1 MGWELHP
8 AKAAFPGFANDWD
21 RLNREFYA
29 AHPLFDSRFVG
40 PLLECFATGN
50 EQLCLYRREGVVAGA
65 LILQP
70 DRFGRWSTF
79 RPSQSQA
86 TAIFLGD
93 ARLLASLI
101 RRLPG
106 FAWTIELYAV
116 DPRYS
121 PDFSRLDQVTIRTPN
136 AYTIGVD
143 ADINFAAYWEQRSK
157 NLKANV
163 RRYFNR
169 AEKEL
174 STPALTIMTA
184 TDDMIVGVRRF
195 GELETAGWKGAAGT
209 AVSIENR
216 QGHFYSTVLERFAQ
230 SGQAAVYELH
240 IGGQLAA
247 SRLVVTSGKL
257 FVILKTTYD
266 EALSRFAPGRVL
278 LYRVIQ
284 EQLENHTG
292 KTIEF
297 YTNATRDQAE
307 WTTFGCTIENIQLFR
322 NDLAAAAFSL
332 LKLLRRQLRNAGH
345 RLPVPEGFLAPA
357 EVKSSDSAA
366 ALAAT
371 VANLDVFAPRDS
383 VENSI
388 DWFDL
393 MQKEVFPDD
402 AGVRFYHVDKDDRP
416 VLILPLRHTGPS
428 TNTRVRS
435 VESLGNFYTSLYAP
449 LQDGPFDPYALRQV
463 LAAATREYG
472 GAHVMRFSPMD
483 PHSPVYAALL
493 NELQAI
499 GWIPFR
505 FFCFGNWFLDVKDD
519 WDGYLKRRGANLR
532 SRIKRKTRRFSAEG
546 GALEVVTATDQL
558 EEAIASFQAVY
569 TASWK
574 TPEPYADFV
583 PSLIRRLASL
593 GMLRLGIARLQGKPI
608 AAQLWIVG
616 HGKASIYK
624 VAYHEAFASYSPG
637 TVLTSHLLKHV
648 IETDGVS
655 EVDFLIGDD
664 DYKQIWMSNRRE
676 RWGVVAYNPR
686 TLVGLALLLREV
698 FARTAKSTWKAC
710 CALCDPFKNLR
721 LRNNLAKKRSVTHAH
736 GHRHP

>member
-1 MGWELHP
+1 MLMGWELHP
-8 AKAAFPGFANDWD
+8 AKAAFSGFANEWD

-29 AHPLFDSRFVG
+29 EHPLFDSRFVG
-40 PLLECFATGN
+40 PLLECFATGK
-50 EQLCLYRREGVVAGA
+50 EQLCLYRRDGVVAGA

-93 ARLLASLI
+93 ARLLDSLFK
-101 RRLPG
+101 RLPG

-121 PDFSRLDQVTIRTPN
+121 PDFSRLDQVRIHTPN

-143 ADINFAAYWEQRSK
+143 AGISFATYWEQRSK

-174 STPALTIMTA
+174 STPVLTIMT
-184 TDDMIVGVRRF
+184 TKDDMVVGVRRF

-209 AVSIENR
+209 AVSIDNR
-216 QGHFYSTVLERFAQ
+216 QGHFYSTVLEQFAG

-240 IGGQLAA
+240 IGDQLAA

-266 EALSRFAPGRVL
+266 EALARFAPGRVL

-284 EQLENHTG
+284 EQLENLTG

-307 WTTFGCTIENIQLFR
+307 WTTFGCTIENIQVFR
-322 NDLAAAAFSL
+322 NDLAALAFSL
-332 LKLLRRQLRNAGH
+332 LKLLRRQLRSASH
-345 RLPVPEGFLAPA
+345 RLPAAEGFLAPA
-357 EVKSSDSAA
+357 EVKSSDSVAD
-366 ALAAT
+366 LAAT
-371 VANLDVFAPRDS
+371 VPNLETFTPRDS
-383 VENSI
+383 IENSI

-393 MQKEVFPDD
+393 MQTEVFSGDT
-402 AGVRFYHVDKDDRP
+402 GVRFYHVIKDDRP
-416 VLILPLRHTGPS
+416 ALILPLRHTVQT
-428 TNTRVRS
+428 TNLRVRS

-449 LQDGPFDPYALRQV
+449 LQDGPFDPYALRQI
-463 LAAATREYG
+463 LATATREHG

-483 PHSPVYAALL
+483 PHSPAYAALL

-505 FFCFGNWFLDVKDD
+505 FFCFGNWYLDVKDD

-546 GALEVVTATDQL
+546 GSLEVVSAVDQL
-558 EEAIASFQAVY
+558 DEAISAFQAVY

-574 TPEPYADFV
+574 TPEPYPEFV

-593 GMLRLGIARLQGKPI
+593 GMLRLGIARLQGRPI

-648 IETDGVS
+648 IETDRVS

-686 TLVGLALLLREV
+686 TLIGLSLLLREIL
-698 FARTAKSTWKAC
+698 ARTAKSAWKA
-710 CALCDPFKNLR
+710 LSNPVRKLR
-721 LRNNLAKKRSVTHAH
+721 LRNDPAKMRSVTHAH

>member
-1 MGWELHP
+1 MLMGWELHP
-8 AKAAFPGFANDWD
+8 AKAAFSGFANEWD

-29 AHPLFDSRFVG
+29 EHPLFDSRFVG
-40 PLLECFATGN
+40 PLLECFATGK

-93 ARLLASLI
+93 ARLLVSLI
-101 RRLPG
+101 RKLPG

-121 PDFSRLDQVTIRTPN
+121 PDFSRLDQVRIHTPN

-143 ADINFAAYWEQRSK
+143 AGTSFATYWEQRSK

-174 STPALTIMTA
+174 STPVLTIMT
-184 TDDMIVGVRRF
+184 TKDDMVVGVRRF

-209 AVSIENR
+209 AVSIDNK
-216 QGHFYSTVLERFAQ
+216 QGHFYSTVLEQFAG

-240 IGGQLAA
+240 IGDQLAA

-266 EALSRFAPGRVL
+266 EALARFAPGRVL

-284 EQLENHTG
+284 EQLENLTG

-307 WTTFGCTIENIQLFR
+307 WTTFGCTIENVQVFR
-322 NDLAAAAFSL
+322 NDLAAAVFSL

-345 RLPVPEGFLAPA
+345 RLPAAEGFLAPA
-357 EVKSSDSAA
+357 EVKSSDNVA
-366 ALAAT
+366 ALATT
-371 VANLDVFAPRDS
+371 VPNLENFAPHDS
-383 VENSI
+383 IENSI

-393 MQKEVFPDD
+393 VQKEVFPGD
-402 AGVRFYHVDKDDRP
+402 AGVRFYSVTKDDRP
-416 VLILPLRHTGPS
+416 ALILPLRHTANS
-428 TNTRVRS
+428 RVRS

-449 LQDGPFDPYALRQV
+449 LQDGPFDPYALRQI
-463 LAAATREYG
+463 LATATREHG

-483 PHSPVYAALL
+483 PYSPAYAALL

-505 FFCFGNWFLDVKDD
+505 FFCFGNWFLDVKDN

-546 GALEVVTATDQL
+546 GVLEVVTTSDL
-558 EEAIASFQAVY
+558 LDEAIAAFQAVY

-574 TPEPYADFV
+574 TPEPYPEFV
-583 PSLIRRLASL
+583 PSLIRWLASL
-593 GMLRLGIARLQGKPI
+593 GMLRLGIARLQGRPI

-648 IETDGVS
+648 IETDRVS

-686 TLVGLALLLREV
+686 TLIGAALLLREV
-698 FARTAKSTWKAC
+698 FARTAKSVWKS
-710 CALCDPFKNLR
+710 LRTPLRNLR
-721 LRNNLAKKRSVTHAH
+721 QRNDLAKKRSVTQAH